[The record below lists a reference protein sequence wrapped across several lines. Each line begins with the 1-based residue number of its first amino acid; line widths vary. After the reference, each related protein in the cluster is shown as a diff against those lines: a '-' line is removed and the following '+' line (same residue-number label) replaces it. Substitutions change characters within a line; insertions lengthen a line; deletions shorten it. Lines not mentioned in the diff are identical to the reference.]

1 MDKRERNK
9 IEFTDNG
16 VDYTLE
22 FTVASVRKM
31 ERDGFDFTKMED
43 NVINVPY
50 DVFSGA
56 FIAHHNYVPKEER
69 DRLYELLVN
78 ENEEGQNLMECLANM
93 LKDELEWI
101 VNKPQGNV
109 PWRMV

>member
-1 MDKRERNK
+1 MDKRERKK
-9 IEFTDNG
+9 IEFTVDG

-22 FTVASVRKM
+22 FTVVSVRRM
-31 ERDGFDFTKMED
+31 EREGFDFTKMED

-69 DRLYELLVN
+69 DRLYEMLVN
-78 ENEEGQNLMECLANM
+78 DNDEGQNLMECLANM

-101 VNKPQGNV
+101 VNKPSGNV